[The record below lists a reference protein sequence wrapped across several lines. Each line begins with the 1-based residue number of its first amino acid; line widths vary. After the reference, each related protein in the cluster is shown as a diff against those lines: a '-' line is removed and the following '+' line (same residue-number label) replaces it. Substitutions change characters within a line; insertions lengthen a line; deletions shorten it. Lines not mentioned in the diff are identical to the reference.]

1 MGHSLLSSFGTN
13 SPQLTESSTVD
24 SPSFLSNLF
33 LSYIRPLPP
42 RLSDPFRL
50 FTSNPHPTSPILP
63 RHHRLL
69 HPPFPSSK
77 KRRNF
82 QIFNTSTLSIFSQI
96 FFLARALMNWR
107 YIPKR

>member
-69 HPPFPSSK
+69 HPPFPSSVSFYFILTPL
-77 KRRNF
+77 R
-82 QIFNTSTLSIFSQI
+82 I